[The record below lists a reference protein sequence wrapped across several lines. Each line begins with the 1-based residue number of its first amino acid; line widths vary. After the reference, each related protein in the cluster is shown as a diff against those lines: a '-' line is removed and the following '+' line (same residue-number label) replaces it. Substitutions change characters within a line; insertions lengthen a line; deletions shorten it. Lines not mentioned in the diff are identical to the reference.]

1 LGTDFSF
8 AKGVVYSNMI
18 GLVAIP
24 VNMWLFRAE
33 IRPCICWGLFCSL
46 MAVVFESDGV
56 KVLLFDRTGA
66 ARHLIAIVFAVFSFW
81 RASSVAHDFGR
92 ARAAAS
98 SPEPLWKDTDASI
111 GPPYILDE
119 HETVVLDSHERWNA
133 HWSSVEQILN
143 EFPAVRRIYEAAFPR
158 IFESNKATETA
169 LLVFAAAFMLSGFMV
184 GLASTGGAPMMVAFI
199 VLKLSKGAIRA
210 IRNIASFVS
219 IVMWLRYF
227 ASNQHGLHMWSTSR
241 EWPEFVALI
250 FAGMIGSMIGAW
262 VRNFISRDHLLFCFY
277 FLIWGDSA
285 LLLDVF
291 DPNSSLVSVSE
302 TLIATS
308 VLFASVAVCY
318 FQPEAIDAL
327 LQKSDE
333 MISILSP
340 REKATIIPLSSTER
354 ELLIGHIEA
363 LKAAGRLSMEQ
374 ETALND
380 AVERRDPRV
389 AAIVRQESSVDEALA
404 ALARRVASES
414 K

>member
-1 LGTDFSF
+1 
-8 AKGVVYSNMI
+8 
-18 GLVAIP
+18 
-24 VNMWLFRAE
+24 
-33 IRPCICWGLFCSL
+33 
-46 MAVVFESDGV
+46 
-56 KVLLFDRTGA
+56 
-66 ARHLIAIVFAVFSFW
+66 
-81 RASSVAHDFGR
+81 
-92 ARAAAS
+92 
-98 SPEPLWKDTDASI
+98 
-111 GPPYILDE
+111 
-119 HETVVLDSHERWNA
+119 
-133 HWSSVEQILN
+133 LN

-277 FLIWGDSA
+277 FLIWGDSV

-374 ETALND
+374 QTALND